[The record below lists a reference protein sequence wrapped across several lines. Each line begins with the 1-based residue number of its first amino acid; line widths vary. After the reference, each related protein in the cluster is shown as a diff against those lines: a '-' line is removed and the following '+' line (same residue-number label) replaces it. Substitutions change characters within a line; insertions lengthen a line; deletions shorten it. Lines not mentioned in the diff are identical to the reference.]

1 MLQPADWSRPRRV
14 LAALVLLAFV
24 GLAWRA
30 TGAFFEWAS
39 APASGVGEE

>member
-1 MLQPADWSRPRRV
+1 MPHPLDWSRPRRV
-14 LAALVLLAFV
+14 LAALALLAFV

-39 APASGVGEE
+39 APAPGVGEQ